1 MRSHFTV
8 EITEVFDDS
17 SERVSVSGNDK
28 LLAFLELWDNNV
40 IPVWQSAL
48 DRQLEWLASWEFFGW
63 DVFVL
68 RVLARE
74 HEIRTWSE
82 SYLLDGFKIVVCLKN
97 SRRWSGEGSS
107 PDLDLLGT
115 ELLDG
120 LFFVL
125 AGKIA
130 VVSFIQSPRV
140 IDWNVLLAE
149 RLEDG
154 TAGLV
159 RSLEKRSV
167 SDVEFIVGILFRV

>member
-1 MRSHFTV
+1 M
-8 EITEVFDDS
+8 
-17 SERVSVSGNDK
+17 
-28 LLAFLELWDNNV
+28 
-40 IPVWQSAL
+40 
-48 DRQLEWLASWEFFGW
+48 
-63 DVFVL
+63 
-68 RVLARE
+68 
-74 HEIRTWSE
+74 
-82 SYLLDGFKIVVCLKN
+82 DGFKIVVCLKN

-125 AGKIA
+125 TGKIA

-167 SDVEFIVGILFRV
+167 SDVEFIVGIFFRV